1 MLQGKGITELVRLLE
16 QRRAY
21 LYHACQLVDFQSYL
35 NLGGIPSRA
44 YLESMEQCYT
54 VFDTDPGDR
63 TNNVWNKV
71 FANLSDF
78 GFTFAWGGAAVPNTY
93 GPIVFQVKP
102 EALFEATDVAIC
114 LRSAGGDGFNRE
126 REALNSVQDV
136 DRLFQHPVG
145 ESKSQYVKTRQELEK
160 EFQQKASAPEISCT
174 VESGSLSLQHVSLVR
189 VEPYI
194 IRGQRLRNWVEELK
208 SNSGER
214 FRVFERDR
222 TPSYKNELVDILA
235 SEMPS
240 LPDLSQNPT
249 LSPELRDWAKRVIDR
264 GIEYQFK
271 RFAKYLRNGTLLPIL
286 Y

>member
-1 MLQGKGITELVRLLE
+1 MLQGEGITKLVRLLE

-54 VFDTDPGDR
+54 VFDTDP
-63 TNNVWNKV
+63 
-71 FANLSDF
+71 S
-78 GFTFAWGGAAVPNTY
+78 
-93 GPIVFQVKP
+93 
-102 EALFEATDVAIC
+102 E
-114 LRSAGGDGFNRE
+114 
-126 REALNSVQDV
+126 
-136 DRLFQHPVG
+136 
-145 ESKSQYVKTRQELEK
+145 
-160 EFQQKASAPEISCT
+160 
-174 VESGSLSLQHVSLVR
+174 
-189 VEPYI
+189 
-194 IRGQRLRNWVEELK
+194 
-208 SNSGER
+208 
-214 FRVFERDR
+214 R

-240 LPDLSQNPT
+240 LPDLSQNSN

-286 Y
+286 

>member
-1 MLQGKGITELVRLLE
+1 MLQGEGITELVRLLE

-54 VFDTDPGDR
+54 VFDTDPSDH

-126 REALNSVQDV
+126 REALKSVQDV

-160 EFQQKASAPEISCT
+160 EFKQKASAPEISCT
-174 VESGSLSLQHVSLVR
+174 VESGRLSLQYVSLVR

-194 IRGQRLRNWVEELK
+194 IRGQRLLNWVEELK

-235 SEMPS
+235 REMPS
-240 LPDLSQNPT
+240 LPDLSQNLN

-286 Y
+286 